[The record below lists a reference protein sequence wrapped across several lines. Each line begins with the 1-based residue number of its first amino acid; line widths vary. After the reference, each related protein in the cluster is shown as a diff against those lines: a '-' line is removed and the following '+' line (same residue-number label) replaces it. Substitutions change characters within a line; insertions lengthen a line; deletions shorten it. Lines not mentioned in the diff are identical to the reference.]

1 MRAFRRDSSEAAPGV
16 EWPVKLASSASI
28 DAPLQVGAP
37 WIVAMASVPKAR
49 VSADVAAVLNA
60 LDGVRNPAQVAEY
73 LGIPWTA
80 ADVMG
85 IVRQLAKTGIFD
97 AGKQPSGNG
106 RIQFRP
112 PLTVQFTLFNPAPL
126 LQSIRPLMTTVSG
139 PKAVAAAVL
148 LLLGGVAGVFI
159 AGPSI
164 GRVLSTPLPL
174 EAYLFVAVAMFASTL
189 LHEFGHGL
197 ALTCCGGTPRRIGIM
212 LFYLSPAFFCDVTDG
227 WRLGSRKQRVFVA
240 LAGPL
245 VHLGLGSFALSVHG
259 FLPVSWLQDAV
270 LLYGVI
276 CYAVAILNLFPFIK
290 LDGYVA
296 LMSALDVP
304 HLRNKSLSV
313 TGDFV
318 SSHVL
323 GSLPKYRSYGWLAWF
338 GLASFVSGI
347 EFMVIGYQ
355 RLVPVFLQLG
365 IAGHI
370 VVAAVLCLLLSM
382 AGRSIVRFFS
392 TAAANGSPLWRRV
405 LAALLGTLAITLLTV
420 FIPVKAVTVAGY
432 TYSQGALQI
441 VVPPDAAGR
450 ALRPG
455 DEVVLQSQGMIFHEK
470 LGSATIGDQPP
481 SGSFAPLDTI
491 VPIALE
497 GNSLPV
503 LAYSCHLTAESELA
517 AKERLVGSG
526 RAEVTS
532 QRHMS
537 LGEWLWDSVTHSM
550 LWPGRNADASDH
562 SKTEDSMKGH
572 S

>member
-1 MRAFRRDSSEAAPGV
+1 MRMFKRNSSEHAPGV

-28 DAPLQVGAP
+28 DAPLQAGAP

-49 VSADVAAVLNA
+49 VSADVAAVLNVI
-60 LDGVRNPAQVAEY
+60 DGVRNPAQVAQY
-73 LGIPWTA
+73 LGPPWTA

-97 AGKQPSGNG
+97 AGRQPSGSG
-106 RIQFRP
+106 KIQFRP
-112 PLTVQFTLFNPAPL
+112 PLTIQFSLFNPAPL
-126 LQSIRPLMTTVSG
+126 LESVRPMITAMSG

-148 LLLGGVAGVFI
+148 LLLGGVAGVFV

-174 EAYLFVAVAMFASTL
+174 QSYLFVAVAMFVSTL

-245 VHLGLGSFALSVHG
+245 VHLGLGSFALSIHG
-259 FLPVSWLQDAV
+259 FLPVSWLHDAV

-296 LMSALDVP
+296 LMSAVDVP
-304 HLRNKSLSV
+304 HLRQKSLRV

-318 SSHVL
+318 SSYIL
-323 GSLPKYRSYGWLAWF
+323 GSLPKYRNYGWLAWF
-338 GLASFVSGI
+338 GLASFIAGMG
-347 EFMVIGYQ
+347 FMVIGYQ

-365 IAGHI
+365 ISGHI
-370 VVAAVLCLLLSM
+370 VVAAVLCLLLMM
-382 AGRSIVRFFS
+382 AGRAIVRFFS

-405 LAALLGTLAITLLTV
+405 LAALLGTLAIALLTS
-420 FIPVKAVTVAGY
+420 FIPVKPVTVAGY
-432 TYSQGALQI
+432 TYSEGALQI
-441 VVPPDAAGR
+441 VMPPEAPGR
-450 ALRPG
+450 TLLPG

-470 LGSATIGDQPP
+470 LGNATIGDQPP
-481 SGSFAPLDTI
+481 SRTLAPLDTI

-503 LAYSCHLTAESELA
+503 LGYSSHLTEESRLA
-517 AKERLVGSG
+517 ATESLPGSG

-532 QRHMS
+532 QDHMS

-550 LWPGRNADASDH
+550 LWPGRNGDASNH
-562 SKTEDSMKGH
+562 SEGDDSMKGH